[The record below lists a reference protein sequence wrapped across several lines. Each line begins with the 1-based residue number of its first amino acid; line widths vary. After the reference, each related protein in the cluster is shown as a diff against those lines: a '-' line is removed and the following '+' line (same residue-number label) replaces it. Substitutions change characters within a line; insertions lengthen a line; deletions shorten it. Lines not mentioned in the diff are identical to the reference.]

1 MSDAITSMVVNGVT
15 IEAVDR
21 GTGRPILFLHPGIGI
36 DPAAPVLTELAKGG
50 RVIAPSHPGFGT
62 SQLPKGM
69 TTVDD
74 VSYFYLDLLE
84 TLNLRDVLVVG
95 VGLGAWLAAEIAVK
109 DSSRLSRLVMA
120 NAIGVKIGDRET
132 RDIADIWALMPN
144 EFNDIAYF
152 DPKAGERDYKN
163 LPEAESLAAARN
175 REAYARLAWS
185 PYMHNPKLKS
195 RLHRIKLP
203 TLFLW
208 GTADRV
214 LSEKYGRGYCGL
226 IAGAKFEP
234 LEKAGHFPHIEQPEE
249 FARRV
254 LAFADAAAPAVP
266 RAKRA

>member
-1 MSDAITSMVVNGVT
+1 MRDSVIDLAGTKLGYR
-15 IEAVDR
+15 EAGAGATV
-21 GTGRPILFLHPGIGI
+21 LFLHGAAGAAW
-36 DPAAPVLTELAKGG
+36 DPLLDRLSNGYRMLAPE
-50 RVIAPSHPGFGT
+50 HPGFGRGQIPDWMM
-62 SQLPKGM
+62 SVG
-69 TTVDD
+69 D
-74 VSYFYLDLLE
+74 VAFFYLDLMQALD
-84 TLNLRDVLVVG
+84 LRNVHLVG
-95 VGLGAWLAAEIAVK
+95 HGLGGWIAAEIAVK

-132 RDIADIWALMPN
+132 RDIVDIWALMPD
-144 EFNDIAYF
+144 EFNALAYF
-152 DPKAGERDYKN
+152 NPKAGERDYKN

-185 PYMHNPKLKS
+185 PYMHNPKLKN

-214 LSEKYGRGYCGL
+214 LSDKYGRGYCDL

-234 LEKAGHFPHIEQPEE
+234 IEKAGHFPHIEQPEE

-254 LAFADAAAPAVP
+254 LAFADAAVPAAL
-266 RAKRA
+266 RTKRA